1 MNFRQAISKDIDSIY
16 SIEKRVFDDSWS
28 YESIDY
34 EITKGKHSSAFV
46 VEKDLIIIGYIFI
59 RIIFNEGHIIN
70 FAIDTQFQHQGFG
83 KFLLKKSL
91 AILNGNTNV
100 FLEVKEANLP
110 AIKLYSDFGFE
121 EFNRKEN
128 YYSDGSGVIFM
139 TKKYK
144 IWRGLVEKD
153 KNISTDASKKDIP
166 SGLWTKCPSCSE
178 IQYKPELEK
187 TFLSALIAVI
197 ISA

>member
-59 RIIFNEGHIIN
+59 RKIFNEGHIIN
-70 FAIDTQFQHQGFG
+70 FAIDTEFQHQGFG

-139 TKKYK
+139 TKK
-144 IWRGLVEKD
+144 
-153 KNISTDASKKDIP
+153 NIKY
-166 SGLWTKCPSCSE
+166 G
-178 IQYKPELEK
+178 
-187 TFLSALIAVI
+187 VV
-197 ISA
+197 